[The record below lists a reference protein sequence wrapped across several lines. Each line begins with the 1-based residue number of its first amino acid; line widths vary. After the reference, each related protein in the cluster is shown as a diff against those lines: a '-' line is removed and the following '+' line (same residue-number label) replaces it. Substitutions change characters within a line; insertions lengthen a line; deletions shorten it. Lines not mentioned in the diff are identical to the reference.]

1 MENQRKLY
9 ITEDYISNEYHLA
22 VLDFKLAR
30 DEEGQ
35 WKARSAMAKL
45 ECLAS
50 ELFGFAFCDAMH
62 RKELGA

>member
-1 MENQRKLY
+1 MSKELTK
-9 ITEDYISNEYHLA
+9 DYISNEYHLA

-35 WKARSAMAKL
+35 WTARRTLARLEKL
-45 ECLAS
+45 AA

-62 RKELGA
+62 RRELGA